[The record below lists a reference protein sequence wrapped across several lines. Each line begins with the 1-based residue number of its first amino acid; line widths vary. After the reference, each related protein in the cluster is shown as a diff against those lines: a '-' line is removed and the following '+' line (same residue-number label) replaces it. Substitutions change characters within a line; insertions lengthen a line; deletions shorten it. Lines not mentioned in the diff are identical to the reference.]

1 MIPREKMQEIVDKTD
16 IVELVR
22 SDGITLEKVGKNYRR
37 LCRFHDDSNPSFYVK
52 KKKKIA
58 HCMTCKGG
66 GNPITFIKAMHNFT
80 FDEACLYLA
89 QKLNIER

>member
-16 IVELVR
+16 IEELVR
-22 SDGITLEKVGKNYRR
+22 SEGIALEKVGKNYRG
-37 LCRFHDDSNPSFYVK
+37 LCPFHDDSNPSFYVNQE
-52 KKKKIA
+52 KKIA

-66 GNPITFIKAMHNFT
+66 GNPITFIKSMNNFS

-89 QKLNIER
+89 Q